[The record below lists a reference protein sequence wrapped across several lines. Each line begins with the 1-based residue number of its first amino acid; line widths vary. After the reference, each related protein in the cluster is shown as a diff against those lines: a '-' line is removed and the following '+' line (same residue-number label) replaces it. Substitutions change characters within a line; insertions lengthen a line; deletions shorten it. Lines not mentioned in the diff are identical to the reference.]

1 MTESILSAGELDAL
15 RDAVDGD
22 DVPETGGRRRTTGVG
37 GVHFDGDGFPRF
49 RFGEGPVGGT
59 QREERLSYVFDRAA
73 RMLERRLADVF
84 QKSVSAT
91 VTFLKVGRF
100 AEFRDVF
107 EVDVRE
113 LAMLGYKIA
122 GMPGQGLLVVEPEI
136 VEKIVEGLMGGG
148 SPGSADD
155 MPAPRGETRSVTPLD
170 VRVCKRVMAG
180 FLDDVGITWNPSDP
194 LRMTVTAADSTGV
207 VARVFSESTPVVS
220 GLIELSLEDD
230 LLGMIGLVLP
240 RGVLDLLADPGNQE
254 SSKAVLGVPRGPFTQ
269 EITGFNLMFEVA
281 LTQKRITVRELLA
294 LSEGDVLHFSQRG
307 KAVCTVQ
314 GVPKFTGVPG
324 KKNGNKAI
332 QIVDVLGRNDHA
344 S

>member
-1 MTESILSAGELDAL
+1 MTEPILSAGELDAL

-22 DVPETGGRRRTTGVG
+22 GVPASGGRRRTTGVG
-37 GVHFDGDGFPRF
+37 GVHFDGDGLPRF

-59 QREERLSYVFDRAA
+59 QREERLSYVFDRSA

-84 QKSVSAT
+84 QKSVTAS
-91 VTFLKVGRF
+91 VTFLKVSRF

-113 LAMLGYKIA
+113 LAMLGYKIS

-148 SPGSADD
+148 AVDGEEEV
-155 MPAPRGETRSVTPLD
+155 PRTALGPRSVTPLD

-180 FLDDVGITWNPSDP
+180 FLDDVGVTWNPAEP
-194 LRMTVTAADSTGV
+194 LSMTVTSADSTGV
-207 VARVFSESTPVVS
+207 VARGFPESSPVVA
-220 GLIELSLEDD
+220 GLIELSVEDD

-240 RGVLDLLADPGNQE
+240 RGVMDLLADPGNQQD
-254 SSKAVLGVPRGPFTQ
+254 AGGVSVPDGPFAQ
-269 EITGFNLMFEVA
+269 QITEFNLLFEVG
-281 LTQKRITVRELLA
+281 LTKKRVTVRELLS
-294 LSEGDVLHFSQRG
+294 LSEGDVLYFSAAG
-307 KAVCTVQ
+307 KAVCSVQ
-314 GVPKFTGVPG
+314 GVPKFVGVPG

-332 QIVDVLGRNDHA
+332 QIVDVLGRSDNA
-344 S
+344 I

>member
-1 MTESILSAGELDAL
+1 MTEPILSAGELDAL

-22 DVPETGGRRRTTGVG
+22 DVPVSGGRRTTGVG
-37 GVHFDGDGFPRF
+37 GVHLDGDGLPRF

-59 QREERLSYVFDRAA
+59 QREERLSYVFDRSA

-84 QKSVSAT
+84 QKSVTAS
-91 VTFLKVGRF
+91 VTFLKVSRF

-148 SPGSADD
+148 TGEGDD
-155 MPAPRGETRSVTPLD
+155 EVPRAAAGPRSVTPLD

-180 FLDDVGITWNPSDP
+180 FLDDVGVTWNPGDP
-194 LRMTVTAADSTGV
+194 LRMTVTSADSTGV
-207 VARVFSESTPVVS
+207 VARSFPESTPVVA
-220 GLIELSLEDD
+220 GLIELSVEDD

-240 RGVLDLLADPGNQE
+240 RGVLDSLADPGNAE
-254 SSKAVLGVPRGPFTQ
+254 EVEGVSVPDGPFAAQ
-269 EITGFNLMFEVA
+269 ITEFSLMLEVA
-281 LTQKRITVRELLA
+281 LAKKRISVRDLLS
-294 LSEGDVLHFSQRG
+294 LSEGDVLYFSAAG

-314 GVPKFTGVPG
+314 GVPKFSGVPG

-332 QIVDVLGRNDHA
+332 QIVDGLGRSDHA
-344 S
+344 I

>member
-1 MTESILSAGELDAL
+1 MTEPILTAGELDAL

-22 DVPETGGRRRTTGVG
+22 DVPQGSGRRTTGVG
-37 GVHFDGDGFPRF
+37 GVHFDGDGLPRF

-84 QKSVSAT
+84 QKSVGAT
-91 VTFLKVGRF
+91 VTFLKVTRF

-113 LAMLGYKIA
+113 LAMLGFKIA
-122 GMPGQGLLVVEPEI
+122 GLPGQGLLVVEPEI

-148 SPGSADD
+148 QANPDD
-155 MPAPRGETRSVTPLD
+155 EAPVLRTEPRSVTPLD

-180 FLDDVGITWNPSDP
+180 FLDDVGYTWNPSDP
-194 LRMTVTAADSTGV
+194 LRTTVTASDSTGV
-207 VARVFSESTPVVS
+207 VARVFAESTPVVS
-220 GLIELSLEDD
+220 GLIELSLEND
-230 LLGMIGLVLP
+230 LLGMVGVVLP

-254 SSKAVLGVPRGPFTQ
+254 ESTTASSVPRGPFAGQVTDF
-269 EITGFNLMFEVA
+269 ELLFEVA
-281 LTQKRITVRELLA
+281 LGKKRISVREF
-294 LSEGDVLHFSQRG
+294 LSLTEGDVLHLDGRG
-307 KAVCTVQ
+307 KATCTVQ
-314 GVPKFTGVPG
+314 GVAKFTGVPG
-324 KKNGNKAI
+324 KQNGNKAI

-344 S
+344 T

>member
-1 MTESILSAGELDAL
+1 MSEPILTANELDAL

-22 DVPETGGRRRTTGVG
+22 DVPEGGRSPGGGG
-37 GVHFDGDGFPRF
+37 GVSFDGEGLPRF

-73 RMLERRLADVF
+73 RMLERRFADVF
-84 QKSVSAT
+84 QTTVGAT
-91 VTFLKVGRF
+91 VTFLKVTRF

-113 LAMLGYKIA
+113 LAMLGYKIP

-136 VEKIVEGLMGGG
+136 VEKIVEGLMGGTAAG
-148 SPGSADD
+148 PDD
-155 MPAPRGETRSVTPLD
+155 EVVATRMEPRTVTQLD

-180 FLDDVGITWNPSDP
+180 FLDDVGYVWNPSEP
-194 LRMTVTAADSTGV
+194 LRPTVTSADSTGV

-220 GLIELSLEDD
+220 GLIELTVDEN
-230 LLGMIGLVLP
+230 LLGMVGLVLP

-254 SSKAVLGVPRGPFTQ
+254 GPPAQVMVPRGPFLDQVTD
-269 EITGFNLMFEVA
+269 FDLNFEVCLA
-281 LTQKRITVRELLA
+281 KKRISVRDLLS
-294 LSEGDVLHFSQRG
+294 LTEGDVIHLERKS
-307 KAVCTVQ
+307 KALCTVQ
-314 GVPKFTGVPG
+314 GVSKFMGIPG

-332 QIVDVLGRNDHA
+332 RIVDVLGRNDHA
-344 S
+344 T

>member
-1 MTESILSAGELDAL
+1 MTEPILTAGELDAL

-22 DVPETGGRRRTTGVG
+22 GVPETTGRRTTGVG
-37 GVHFDGDGFPRF
+37 GVHFDGDGLPRF

-84 QKSVSAT
+84 QKSVAAT
-91 VTFLKVGRF
+91 VTFLKVSRF

-148 SPGSADD
+148 QGASEDE
-155 MPAPRGETRSVTPLD
+155 APSFRSEPRSVTPLD

-180 FLDDVGITWNPSDP
+180 FLDDVGYTWNPNDP
-194 LRMTVTAADSTGV
+194 LRTTVTAADSTGV
-207 VARVFSESTPVVS
+207 VARVFADSTPVVS
-220 GLIELSLEDD
+220 GLIELSLEND
-230 LLGMIGLVLP
+230 LLGMVGLVLP

-254 SSKAVLGVPRGPFTQ
+254 RASSAVQIPEGPFSEQ
-269 EITGFNLMFEVA
+269 VSDFELLFEVA
-281 LTQKRITVRELLA
+281 LSKKRITVRAFLSH
-294 LSEGDVLHFSQRG
+294 SEGDVLQLGSRG

-314 GVPKFTGVPG
+314 GVPKFHGVPG
-324 KKNGNKAI
+324 KQNGNKAI

-344 S
+344 T